1 MPPLITTYAYWGGSD
16 IARAFA
22 IAYNSTAATGV
33 GGVTLDGLGGVH
45 AFGNVN
51 SVTLFP
57 PHIGSSV
64 RDTFRALTLAPQAPL
79 ADLAGWTMDG
89 YGGVYPLGRGGPPGR
104 PPGGPRAQSGIP
116 APLGAG

>member
-22 IAYNSTAATGV
+22 IAYNSTAATGI

-57 PHIGSSV
+57 PYIGSSV

-89 YGGVYPLGRGGPPGR
+89 YGGGFLLCPGGPP
-104 PPGGPRAQSGIP
+104 P
-116 APLGAG
+116 APQRRR